1 MQGAKVQSLIEK
13 LRSYMLHSVAKKIKN
28 LKPREVQF
36 PVQDHRAGL
45 NEVLD
50 LDIWLRPGAHSTVS
64 AKKSMQSSFSVLA
77 SSWVCFSIH
86 EMGAWGLKQVW
97 SLNLLR

>member
-1 MQGAKVQSLIEK
+1 MNTGKKKRIQMLGAKVQALIEK
-13 LRSYMLHSVAKKIKN
+13 LRSCMLHSMAKKIKN

-50 LDIWLRPGAHSTVS
+50 LDI
-64 AKKSMQSSFSVLA
+64 
-77 SSWVCFSIH
+77 
-86 EMGAWGLKQVW
+86 
-97 SLNLLR
+97 

>member
-1 MQGAKVQSLIEK
+1 
-13 LRSYMLHSVAKKIKN
+13 MLQSVAKKIKN

-50 LDIWLRPGAHSTVS
+50 LDI
-64 AKKSMQSSFSVLA
+64 
-77 SSWVCFSIH
+77 
-86 EMGAWGLKQVW
+86 
-97 SLNLLR
+97 